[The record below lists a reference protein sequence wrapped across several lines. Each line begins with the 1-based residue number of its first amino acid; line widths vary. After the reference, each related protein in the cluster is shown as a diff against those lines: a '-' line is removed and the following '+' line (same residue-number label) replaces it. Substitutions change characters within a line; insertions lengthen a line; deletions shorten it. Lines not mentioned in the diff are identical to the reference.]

1 MTDCFEGVKLG
12 RLALAKK
19 RGGKW
24 NFNVLA
30 KAYEN
35 VTISGRLIVE
45 DWNPEML

>member
-1 MTDCFEGVKLG
+1 MWVKLW
-12 RLALAKK
+12 RIAIAKE
-19 RGGKW
+19 RWGKW

-45 DWNPEML
+45 AWNPEML